1 MVFIL
6 LATFTGFPPITFS
19 CLLCSSIDLLC
30 PLTLSF
36 CFFPFLF
43 SFLLF
48 IDTESHYVAS
58 ACRVLG
64 FWAFATVFNF
74 AVLLITSRSATAIPA
89 LLSILV
95 TWVFLLFPFR
105 NNLFL
110 GLVMCMCLC
119 LWVGVCARELQVPKD
134 AGSPVAMVVS
144 SYDLVKVSA
153 RTRTPN
159 LCRNSECSQLLGH
172 PSSPCFLLL
181 VLLIT
186 ITKFIDFF

>member
-6 LATFTGFPPITFS
+6 LATFTAPHYLFLSP
-19 CLLCSSIDLLC
+19 LLLYWS
-30 PLTLSF
+30 PLPSYSVFLFLSF
-36 CFFPFLF
+36 FIFLPPFHWHRVSL
-43 SFLLF
+43 
-48 IDTESHYVAS
+48 
-58 ACRVLG
+58 CRLSLQSPGVQ
-64 FWAFATVFNF
+64 AFATVFNF
-74 AVLLITSRSATAIPA
+74 AVLLTTSRSAMGIPV

-95 TWVFLLFPFR
+95 TWVFPLFSFR

-110 GLVMCMCLC
+110 GLVLCMCLC

-134 AGSPVAMVVS
+134 AGSPVAMVAS
-144 SYDLVKVSA
+144 SYDLAKVSA

-159 LCRNSECSQLLGH
+159 LCRNSACSQLLGH